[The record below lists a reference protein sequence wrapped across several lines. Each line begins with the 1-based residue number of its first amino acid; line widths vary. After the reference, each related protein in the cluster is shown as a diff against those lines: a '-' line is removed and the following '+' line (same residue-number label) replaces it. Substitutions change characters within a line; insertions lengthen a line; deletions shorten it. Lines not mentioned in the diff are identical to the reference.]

1 MKCLLFS
8 HLIFLHVIRW
18 SRLNAHQL
26 LMMNVVI
33 CVTCL
38 LTSVLQTS
46 PSQMSSSS
54 SSSSLPSLDV
64 SMSSS
69 NTNTSAANSTAS
81 RTLTVP
87 GQSPVSKPQHDFY
100 IIRVTYETS
109 SVETDGEYLP
119 AVVMSV
125 LCKRRNKIRTVE
137 RSQTF
142 SLNHDMGRRHNEN
155 LIICCFQNYC
165 N

>member
-1 MKCLLFS
+1 M
-8 HLIFLHVIRW
+8 
-18 SRLNAHQL
+18 
-26 LMMNVVI
+26 MMNVVI

-38 LTSVLQTS
+38 FTSVLQTS

-81 RTLTVP
+81 RTLAVP

-100 IIRVTYETS
+100 IIRVTFETS
-109 SVETDGEYLP
+109 SVETDGEYLLM
-119 AVVMSV
+119 VVMSV
-125 LCKRRNKIRTVE
+125 LCKRRNKIRRVE

-142 SLNHDMGRRHNEN
+142 NLNHDMERRCNGN
-155 LIICCFQNYC
+155 LIVCCFQNCCY
-165 N
+165 

>member
-1 MKCLLFS
+1 
-8 HLIFLHVIRW
+8 
-18 SRLNAHQL
+18 LNAHQL
-26 LMMNVVI
+26 FMMNVIIHV
-33 CVTCL
+33 VTCL
-38 LTSVLQTS
+38 FTSVLQTS

-81 RTLTVP
+81 RTLAVP

-100 IIRVTYETS
+100 IIRVTFETS

-119 AVVMSV
+119 VVMMSV
-125 LCKRRNKIRTVE
+125 LCKRRRKITVE

-142 SLNHDMGRRHNEN
+142 SLNHDMGRRCNEN
-155 LIICCFQNYC
+155 
-165 N
+165 

>member
-1 MKCLLFS
+1 
-8 HLIFLHVIRW
+8 
-18 SRLNAHQL
+18 
-26 LMMNVVI
+26 
-33 CVTCL
+33 
-38 LTSVLQTS
+38 
-46 PSQMSSSS
+46 
-54 SSSSLPSLDV
+54 
-64 SMSSS
+64 MSSS